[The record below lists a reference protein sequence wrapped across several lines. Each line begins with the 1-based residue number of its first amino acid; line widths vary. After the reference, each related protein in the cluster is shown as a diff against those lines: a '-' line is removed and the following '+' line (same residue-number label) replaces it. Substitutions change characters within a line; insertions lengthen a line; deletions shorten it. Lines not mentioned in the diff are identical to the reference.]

1 MPSYHELETY
11 YHTVLTYG
19 EVKLEQANVMTG
31 INMPNGDE
39 SCVAEMSRKRRKVGP
54 SEIFHKSDLVLGLI
68 TDSLVADT
76 FLERLISAVN
86 VKYAALRSINNDNVK
101 EKIAYKKVT
110 FSKVVENSRHYVVKP
125 ERLARTINI
134 GLNRAKK

>member
-11 YHTVLTYG
+11 GHIVLTYG
-19 EVKLEQANVMTG
+19 EVKLEQANIT
-31 INMPNGDE
+31 IRRNMPNGDE
-39 SCVAEMSRKRRKVGP
+39 SCVAEMSRKRIKVGP

-86 VKYAALRSINNDNVK
+86 VKYAALRSIKNDKVK
-101 EKIAYKKVT
+101 
-110 FSKVVENSRHYVVKP
+110 
-125 ERLARTINI
+125 
-134 GLNRAKK
+134 